1 MKSTKEKIVPTA
13 QVSANIPTHVAI
25 IMDGNGRWAKGKGV
39 PLILGHREGAAALK
53 RVARH
58 AAGLGVKYLTVYAFS
73 SENWRRPQEWIDDL
87 MGLLRFYLKHE
98 VKELVNNNIRL
109 RVIGDVSRFSPD
121 IQKLIAQTE
130 DLTKTNTGL
139 TLVIALNYGGRND
152 ILQAC
157 RRLVNYLTQ
166 DYKTFSSLEE
176 NMATLNEE
184 EFSSF
189 LYTKEIP
196 DPDLMIRS
204 SGEYRISNFLLWQ
217 IAYSEL
223 VFSHKLWPD
232 FNETDLDEAI
242 GMYHSRDRRF
252 GAVFAE

>member
-1 MKSTKEKIVPTA
+1 MSNQKEMA
-13 QVSANIPTHVAI
+13 QASNGPAIIPAHIAI

-39 PLILGHREGAAALK
+39 PLILGHKEGAAALK
-53 RVARH
+53 RVTHH
-58 AAGLGVKYLTVYAFS
+58 AGILGVKYLTVYAFS
-73 SENWRRPQEWIDDL
+73 SENWRRPQDWIDDL

-98 VKELVNNNIRL
+98 VKELLNNNIRL
-109 RVIGDVSRFSPD
+109 RVIGDKSQFAPD
-121 IQKLIAQTE
+121 IQNLIEKSENLTE
-130 DLTKTNTGL
+130 NNTGL
-139 TLVIALNYGGRND
+139 TLVIALNYGGRKD

-157 RRLVNYLTQ
+157 RNFVNHLT
-166 DYKTFSSLEE
+166 DGYKTFSSLSE

-189 LYTKEIP
+189 LYTKDIP

-232 FNETDLDEAI
+232 FNEADLDDAI
-242 GMYHSRDRRF
+242 GMYNSRDRRF
-252 GAVFAE
+252 GAVFAD